1 MKSPLGAIPGTG
13 LGDRLVT
20 MARMPGA
27 DTSLPAASN
36 NCSVT
41 GMVDPLLC
49 ALPGLYSSL
58 AA

>member
-1 MKSPLGAIPGTG
+1 
-13 LGDRLVT
+13 